1 MKRNPNTITLGSG
14 KLYIKEFKESIGDV
28 AQLIKDMATD
38 EFLLGRIQGGAS
50 LEYKPNF
57 YTAKDDFGYV
67 TKTIIAEEEATLK
80 SGICTWNGAVLEK
93 LCATGRVTEDTANG
107 LRIVKI
113 GGISNDNGKIY
124 VILFEHKDAE
134 YGNVYLAIAGR
145 NTAGFSL
152 AFAKDK
158 ETVIDAEF
166 SAQACDEEGTKIIY
180 AEEIDKAS
188 DMEE

>member
-67 TKTIIAEEEATLK
+67 TKTIITEEEATLK
-80 SGICTWNGAVLEK
+80 
-93 LCATGRVTEDTANG
+93 
-107 LRIVKI
+107 
-113 GGISNDNGKIY
+113 
-124 VILFEHKDAE
+124 
-134 YGNVYLAIAGR
+134 
-145 NTAGFSL
+145 AGFVHGTAQCLKS
-152 AFAKDK
+152 FAQLVGSQRIPQ
-158 ETVIDAEF
+158 TGCV
-166 SAQACDEEGTKIIY
+166 S
-180 AEEIDKAS
+180 
-188 DMEE
+188 